1 VSTIADGYRIS
12 GLGLTEFEPPPLA
25 LVEPLL
31 GVGHPRWGA
40 GRRGFD
46 SAWQRLAAELQTL
59 LAKAP
64 PGRDAVTS
72 VRPAGTPF

>member
-1 VSTIADGYRIS
+1 VQQLDR
-12 GLGLTEFEPPPLA
+12 A

-31 GVGHPRWGA
+31 GVGHARWGA
-40 GRRGFD
+40 GRRSFD
-46 SAWQRLAAELQTL
+46 AAWQRPAAELQTL

-72 VRPAGTPF
+72 VRLAGAPF